1 MDSTGRLNETEREG
15 ITIPS
20 TSTVAGDAI
29 PAAMAMRRKKEG
41 RILNMEEVAGGRC
54 SRWRIVYFLICFVE
68 SLVEEIDVILCWM
81 DQASIK
87 TCQVV
92 ISSAK
97 DWIS

>member
-20 TSTVAGDAI
+20 TSTVAEEAI

-41 RILNMEEVAGGRC
+41 RILNMKKVAKRQC

-68 SLVEEIDVILCWM
+68 SLVEEIDVILCWI
-81 DQASIK
+81 DQPSIK
-87 TCQVV
+87 TCQVA

>member
-20 TSTVAGDAI
+20 TSTVAEEEI

-41 RILNMEEVAGGRC
+41 RILGMKEVGGRRC

-68 SLVEEIDVILCWM
+68 SLVDEIDVILFWM
-81 DQASIK
+81 DQSSIK
-87 TCQVV
+87 TCQVA
-92 ISSAK
+92 IS
-97 DWIS
+97 